1 LQNLDLGIEPDVEV
15 HAGQHR
21 VETLAFVLRRAV
33 DVTVF
38 EQGVAEIV
46 DDVGVVAAPPV
57 HAVGAGAAVD
67 DVVAFVA
74 VDDVVELVA
83 GRTARAELSLTAQWL
98 KPGLAQE

>member
-1 LQNLDLGIEPDVEV
+1 
-15 HAGQHR
+15 
-21 VETLAFVLRRAV
+21 LRRAV